1 MEPGPRRADLVP
13 MLQAKVLANGKR
25 RAYWAYP
32 EEEEEAKD
40 EDKDDNDSSD
50 DDKPRK
56 ADPYPRNPAL
66 PWPWSR
72 PDGEGNVPAKYAKFP
87 VSSTFFHNAHEYRSL
102 LVNAAKAER
111 AVQREAVQK
120 IFDPQRLHRAVLEP
134 IPENPGSYLV
144 HIKLVV
150 DLAKDG
156 MPPKLNP
163 STQVDV
169 CPV

>member
-1 MEPGPRRADLVP
+1 